1 MWTVRTKDR
10 AWKANQNWL
19 LGEHGASL
27 FLRLSHMAKDRQ
39 TRQIDRQ
46 DRQTQGRMRVIV
58 MLCQNDSFDLL
69 SFSPQPLTEGL
80 CHLDEFRP
88 TNKLKCPL
96 LQLYSLTPCLPASPL
111 VSPLVCLSVSLHL
124 LLSVCWSNSNKS
136 VPPHSLL
143 LQLVIHPS
151 LLNVLLCLTKR
162 RRQTS
167 WSCDMN
173 TFSHQIPS
181 RLNIIRWLIDHLS
194 FLFFNCQYKVFF
206 PPLRVSFK
214 DRSMT
219 WNPAWGYGTVLFS
232 SNESGQISAAL
243 LDCLPEFSQ
252 CQFLDFFSAYSL
264 SSVCYQHLALQLSK
278 GNEMVTQCSAYS

>member
-1 MWTVRTKDR
+1 MTHSICCLSAHSRSLKDSVTLTSSDP
-10 AWKANQNWL
+10 QTNWNVPYSNFIHSRHVFQRL
-19 LGEHGASL
+19 LW
-27 FLRLSHMAKDRQ
+27 FLPS
-39 TRQIDRQ
+39 
-46 DRQTQGRMRVIV
+46 
-58 MLCQNDSFDLL
+58 S
-69 SFSPQPLTEGL
+69 
-80 CHLDEFRP
+80 
-88 TNKLKCPL
+88 
-96 LQLYSLTPCLPASPL
+96 
-111 VSPLVCLSVSLHL
+111 VCLSVSLHL

-206 PPLRVSFK
+206 PPLRVSFR
-214 DRSMT
+214 DRAMT
-219 WNPAWGYGTVLFS
+219 WNPAWGYGT
-232 SNESGQISAAL
+232 
-243 LDCLPEFSQ
+243 CLIFQQWKWS
-252 CQFLDFFSAYSL
+252 DL
-264 SSVCYQHLALQLSK
+264 SSFIRLSPWI
-278 GNEMVTQCSAYS
+278 

>member
-96 LQLYSLTPCLPASPL
+96 LQLYPLTPCLPASPL

-136 VPPHSLL
+136 VPPPLSP
-143 LQLVIHPS
+143 PS
-151 LLNVLLCLTKR
+151 AG
-162 RRQTS
+162 
-167 WSCDMN
+167 D
-173 TFSHQIPS
+173 
-181 RLNIIRWLIDHLS
+181 
-194 FLFFNCQYKVFF
+194 
-206 PPLRVSFK
+206 
-214 DRSMT
+214 
-219 WNPAWGYGTVLFS
+219 
-232 SNESGQISAAL
+232 
-243 LDCLPEFSQ
+243 
-252 CQFLDFFSAYSL
+252 
-264 SSVCYQHLALQLSK
+264 SSVFTQRAAMSDKTETADFLELWHEYILTSDTLQTKYYTMTYRSF
-278 GNEMVTQCSAYS
+278 VCFVF

>member
-1 MWTVRTKDR
+1 MTHSICCLSAHSRSLKDSVTLTSSDP
-10 AWKANQNWL
+10 QTNWNVPYSNFIHSRHVFQRL
-19 LGEHGASL
+19 LW
-27 FLRLSHMAKDRQ
+27 FLPS
-39 TRQIDRQ
+39 
-46 DRQTQGRMRVIV
+46 
-58 MLCQNDSFDLL
+58 S
-69 SFSPQPLTEGL
+69 
-80 CHLDEFRP
+80 
-88 TNKLKCPL
+88 
-96 LQLYSLTPCLPASPL
+96 
-111 VSPLVCLSVSLHL
+111 VCLSVSLHL

-206 PPLRVSFK
+206 PPLRVSFR

-278 GNEMVTQCSAYS
+278 GDEMVTQCSAYS